1 MKSEHLDRLL
11 EAGDA
16 EGCIA
21 LFAEASEV
29 ERRAVAKRAAARLK
43 GLSAES
49 PDELVVT
56 VPCPDGLPVRVFT
69 PWNLLQP
76 PGFRAARIAVLATAS
91 LPELKKIGAGCM
103 LESEDAVAVLS
114 VRRPPWIADWA
125 NHIITWYRVE
135 AHSYLT
141 VHQWNL
147 VRGLVRAGLCTRPND
162 PRYILLM
169 IGAVTPCPSMP
180 EPCLRD
186 RLLYDPALLDDE
198 VWELFDVELPL
209 GLRGIFSTDSYV
221 SAEDR
226 WDVALAE
233 LAGEGR
239 LSRTRLME
247 ACLSALE
254 RDDRDSRVRF
264 FLSLYRKLEPTPA
277 ELAERLDR
285 YLGLLASRDPS
296 IATFALEA
304 VGTLDAAD
312 RLPSGRLVDGI
323 SPALRS
329 RAKGTVLKALG
340 YLHHAVERDPSV
352 TARAAAVATL
362 ALAHE
367 SPAMHKAVLDWIERH
382 GAESEPNVVDV
393 LCGHINT
400 IAASERVR
408 LESWLGATPDGASSD
423 ANTGDAVEL
432 LERAASIEPSIAEAL
447 SLNELVAI
455 VKRGLGEIPAI
466 RLLETTA
473 PRLDP
478 ARAIKSINDLD
489 ELVMLFLAVLENPE
503 NPEELERILD
513 GVSRLCGQRPND
525 FDRRTSALRVRAEQ
539 LLASERPQG
548 RGTPALT
555 LPLAGVALAWILK
568 RVTAVA
574 PWRSEADATACFT
587 QRTQAIA
594 QRAAE
599 RVAAPLLSA
608 PTHAG
613 AWIDP
618 RVLIGRLETWAK
630 LSVVPDSLDLSLA
643 LLRLA
648 PDQSARAE
656 ALDLAVK
663 LRGPHASAVSY
674 ALGGDANE
682 IGPDACVWI
691 AAARSRAPLE
701 DDPRVEARHP
711 GLGPD
716 AGCVARVDLLPGPHG
731 FCDTLERVFRPIV
744 SRTPNL
750 PDHLHTD
757 LPPVLVHALHARSGT
772 GELRW
777 AATLWPLGRES
788 YFASGADRLLGVE
801 CSPNE
806 ARSYR
811 AFLEPLLDPDVPLR
825 TMGRLLLVGALSS
838 NQPELQGLAT
848 DALITAIEDGRLD
861 GPLLGE
867 ALERLLL
874 GELLKPKR
882 VVKALGDAARVSVL
896 HARVIAQAIEHMIV
910 GLSPPPGDLHVLLEL
925 LKELLIEIG
934 EPVSAP
940 GAERWLRELKG
951 SGKTGKLVRDL
962 LQQKVDSHPASRKS
976 AALRALASREKRAE
990 RWSHVR

>member
-1 MKSEHLDRLL
+1 MTSETLNALL

-21 LFAEASEV
+21 FFAEATEV
-29 ERRAVAKRAAARLK
+29 ERRAVAKSAGSRLK
-43 GLSAES
+43 ALTKDS

-56 VPCPDGLPVRVFT
+56 VPDPDGLPVRVFG

-76 PGFRAARIAVLATAS
+76 PGFRAARIAVLATAT
-91 LPELKKIGAGCM
+91 LPELKKTGAGCM

-114 VRRPPWIADWA
+114 ARRPPWIADWA
-125 NHIITWYRVE
+125 NHILTWYRVE

-147 VRGLVRAGLCTRPND
+147 IRGLVRAGLCTRPND
-162 PRYILLM
+162 PRYIQLM
-169 IGAVTPCPSMP
+169 LGAVTPCPSIP

-186 RLLYDPALLDDE
+186 RLLSDPELLDDE
-198 VWELFDVELPL
+198 VWEVFDAELPL
-209 GLRGIFSTDSYV
+209 GLRGIFSTDPYV
-221 SAEDR
+221 RAEER

-233 LAGEGR
+233 LAAEGR
-239 LSRTRLME
+239 MSRTRLLD

-254 RDDRDSRVRF
+254 RDDRDSRVRW
-264 FLSLYRKLEPTPA
+264 FLSLHRKLEPTPA

-285 YLGLLASRDPS
+285 YLSLLASRNAL

-304 VGTLDAAD
+304 VGALDAAD
-312 RLPSGRLVDGI
+312 RLPPARLVSGI
-323 SPALRS
+323 APALFS
-329 RAKGTVLKALG
+329 RTKGTVLKALG
-340 YLHHAVERDPSV
+340 YLDHAVHREPSV
-352 TARAAAVATL
+352 KARAAAVAVD

-367 SPAMHKAVLDWIERH
+367 SPAIHKAVLDWIERH
-382 GAESEPNVVDV
+382 RAESLPEVVDLLRARIDTV
-393 LCGHINT
+393 
-400 IAASERVR
+400 AASERAR
-408 LESWLGATPDGASSD
+408 LAGWLGATSGTASPDVNTND
-423 ANTGDAVEL
+423 AEGL
-432 LERAASIEPSIAEAL
+432 LERAASMEPSIAAAL
-447 SLNELVAI
+447 SALELVAI
-455 VKRGLGEIPAI
+455 VKGELGDVPAI

-478 ARAIKSINDLD
+478 ARAIEPINDLD

-513 GVSRLCGQRPND
+513 GVSRLCGQRPDD
-525 FDRRTSALRVRAEQ
+525 FDRRTAALRVRAEQ
-539 LLASERPQG
+539 LLASESPQG
-548 RGTPALT
+548 RPTPALT
-555 LPLAGVALAWILK
+555 SPLAGIALAWIEK

-587 QRTQAIA
+587 QRMQAIA

-630 LSVVPDSLDLSLA
+630 LSVEPDSLDLSLA

-648 PDQSARAE
+648 PDQAARAK
-656 ALDLAVK
+656 ALDLVGK
-663 LRGPHASAVSY
+663 LKAPSASAVRY
-674 ALGGDANE
+674 ALGGDGKE

-691 AAARSRAPLE
+691 AAARARAPLE
-701 DDPRVEARHP
+701 DDMRVEARHP

-750 PDHLHTD
+750 PDPVRIG
-757 LPPVLVHALHARSGT
+757 LPTVLVHALHARSAV

-811 AFLEPLLDPDVPLR
+811 AFLEPLVDPDVPVR
-825 TMGRLLLVGALSS
+825 TMGRLLLVGTLSS

-848 DALITAIEDGRLD
+848 DALIAAIDDGRLD

-867 ALERLLL
+867 ALQRLFL
-874 GELLKPKR
+874 GELLKLNR
-882 VVKALGDAARVSVL
+882 VTKALGDAARVSAL
-896 HARVIAQAIEHMIV
+896 HARAIARAIEHMIV
-910 GLSPPPGDLHVLLEL
+910 GSTPPRDFNVLLEL

-934 EPVSAP
+934 EPLSAP
-940 GAERWLRELKG
+940 CAVWLREMKC
-951 SGKTGKLVRDL
+951 SGKTGKLVHDVLNHRG
-962 LQQKVDSHPASRKS
+962 DSHSGSAKS
-976 AALRALASREKRAE
+976 SALRALANRLERAE
-990 RWSHVR
+990 RWSRAR